1 MVRGSCPT
9 GALGVYLKYMNATH
23 WASAFK
29 NAIRR
34 GVFPHEMSFLLDLP
48 LRNTLLSPQKLV
60 ARLPLTAMSVVLE
73 VGVGSG
79 FYSVEVARTVS
90 KGHLELLDLQLEML
104 KKAQQKLN
112 AKGLPNAGY
121 THADACKLPFKEH
134 TFDLIFLVTVL
145 GEIADQRAFLSEAH
159 RVLKPEGMLSVSEH
173 HPDPD
178 FSPLTEV
185 KLLVEKE
192 GFEFLERYGGRW
204 SYTVN
209 FRKSETTP

>member
-1 MVRGSCPT
+1 
-9 GALGVYLKYMNATH
+9 
-23 WASAFK
+23 
-29 NAIRR
+29 
-34 GVFPHEMSFLLDLP
+34 MSFLLDLP